1 MINSGH
7 GDKGHS
13 SVLLT
18 EPITEPDREEQ
29 LISGLEGKDHVMGAE
44 RPASDRSTLVLA
56 SSSCCTGPKVALPLP
71 NTRPYCCAAVPPHGR
86 SRAVLA
92 ASRGGH
98 VVAARVEQVGG
109 YIERGEESLR
119 LPWRFEPTLNLL
131 ALSRG
136 PSQALNT
143 IVQSLVSSVI
153 HVQPELPQGRAV
165 AAQYARHDTA
175 GLAPAVDQPRKTALR
190 RTRTATRLHED
201 FEEFT
206 VAGHCAP

>member
-18 EPITEPDREEQ
+18 ELITEPDREEQ
-29 LISGLEGKDHVMGAE
+29 LVPGLEGKDHVMGAE
-44 RPASDRSTLVLA
+44 RPASDRSTSYWHRQVVVRGRRSRCHCLSRDHTV
-56 SSSCCTGPKVALPLP
+56 G
-71 NTRPYCCAAVPPHGR
+71 AAVPPLGR
-86 SRAVLA
+86 SSEVLA

-109 YIERGEESLR
+109 YIEGGEESLR
-119 LPWRFEPTLNLL
+119 LVCRFEPTLDLL

-136 PSQALNT
+136 PLRALNT
-143 IVQSLVSSVI
+143 IVQSLVRSVI

-175 GLAPAVDQPRKTALR
+175 WLAPAADQPRKTALR
-190 RTRTATRLHED
+190 RTHTAPRLHED
-201 FEEFT
+201 VEEFT